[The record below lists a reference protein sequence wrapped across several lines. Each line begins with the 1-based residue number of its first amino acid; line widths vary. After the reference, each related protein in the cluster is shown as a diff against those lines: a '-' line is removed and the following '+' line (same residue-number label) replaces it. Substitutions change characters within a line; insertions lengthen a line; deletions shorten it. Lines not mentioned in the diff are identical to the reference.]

1 MGKNKEQWE
10 QVNSED
16 REGLMETVSLDAGY

>member
-1 MGKNKEQWE
+1 MGKDKGHWE